1 MTTHD
6 AGDIS
11 ALSLPASPCSPNHVL
26 SHLRTLGDA
35 GRIGFLLRHRDR
47 QKQIDG
53 HTEFPTDLL
62 MQRYRT
68 LALSCFEIGE
78 IALSDADGDRKLVLR
93 HGAPFAQHPNGVLVS
108 RQPIHNS
115 LWQHD
120 LETGRDPLTRVAHD
134 ASCTDILIGKELD
147 EPFVFALG
155 KDGELLAARGL
166 DELDLGHDTL
176 SIIDLSSMT
185 DGDNDKRVTF
195 GIEYDPPV
203 PRTQPGAGTS
213 LKPFDVTL
221 AGLCEARELGVE
233 TPAHVGGEIEPLSCR
248 SGGEHDLHGI
258 YIADRDI
265 GVNRRIAYCDIMRRP

>member
-1 MTTHD
+1 MTTKT
-6 AGDIS
+6 
-11 ALSLPASPCSPNHVL
+11 LSPSTRS
-26 SHLRTLGDA
+26 SHLLNDLRPLGEPR
-35 GRIGFLLRHRDR
+35 GISLLVRYGDR
-47 QKQIDG
+47 QQKINR
-53 HTEFPTDLL
+53 HAKRSSNFL
-62 MQRYRT
+62 MEGNRA

-78 IALSDADGDRKLVLR
+78 IALGDADCDRKFVLR
-93 HGAPFAQHPNGVLVS
+93 HDAPFAQHPNGVLVS

-115 LWQHD
+115 LWHHD
-120 LETGRDPLTRVAHD
+120 LATCRDLFTRVAHD

-155 KDGELLAARGL
+155 KDGEFLAARGL

-176 SIIDLSSMT
+176 SVIDLSSMT

-203 PRTQPGAGTS
+203 AHTQPGAGTP

-221 AGLCEARELGVE
+221 ASLCEARKLGVQ
-233 TPAHVGGEIEPLSCR
+233 TPAHISGEIEPLSCR

-258 YIADRDI
+258 HIADRDI
-265 GVNRRIAYCDIMRRP
+265 GVNRCIAYCNIMRCP